1 MAKDS
6 QHTPMMAQYFSV
18 KEEYPDALV
27 LFRMGD
33 FYETF
38 YDDAVTA
45 SRILGIALTSR
56 AREGEKRIPLAGV
69 PHHAVDTY
77 VARLVRAGL
86 KVAICE
92 QVENPR
98 EAKGLVKR
106 KVVEVITPGTVTSS
120 LLLEDKE

>member
-1 MAKDS
+1 MAKNS
-6 QHTPMMAQYFSV
+6 QQTPMMSQYLGI
-18 KEEYPDALV
+18 KKEYPDTLL

-45 SRILGIALTSR
+45 SKVLGIALTSR
-56 AREGEKRIPLAGV
+56 AREGDKKIPLAGV
-69 PHHAVDTY
+69 PYHAIDTY

-92 QVENPR
+92 QVEDL
-98 EAKGLVKR
+98 K
-106 KVVEVITPGTVTSS
+106 
-120 LLLEDKE
+120 